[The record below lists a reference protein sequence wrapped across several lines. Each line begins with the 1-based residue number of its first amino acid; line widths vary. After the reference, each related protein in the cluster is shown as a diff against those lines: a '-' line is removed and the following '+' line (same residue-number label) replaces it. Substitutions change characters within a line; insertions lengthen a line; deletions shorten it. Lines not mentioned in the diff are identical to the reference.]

1 MTAPIWIAEWEAEQE
16 VDKDADQGCHVWA
29 WALDKTPGLTHLAA
43 STPAGIPRAGWNYGY
58 KHPQGCAVR
67 GGETPQNI
75 DDAPRI
81 IWTTGR
87 GETKEKP
94 MFAVMKTGGK
104 QYRVQAGDKLRVEL
118 LAAEAGEA
126 VQFNEILMLGGDSVT
141 VGAPHVEG
149 AAVQATVIDMVKG
162 EKLIH
167 YVKRRRKHSSQRKKG
182 HRQKL
187 TLIEITEILAS
198 GGDKTGVKAAMGSG
212 SVTAG
217 AAVAAAAAP
226 KKATKAAEPKA
237 EAPKAEKKKA
247 APKKAKAE
255 PAAAPAADEGTR
267 PGNLLDAP
275 RDGKADDLKKISG
288 VGPKL
293 EGLLHENGVFHFDQ
307 IKDWGPAEIAYMD
320 DKLSFKG
327 RIERDNWIEQA
338 TTFAA
343 EQE

>member
-1 MTAPIWIAEWEAEQE
+1 
-16 VDKDADQGCHVWA
+16 
-29 WALDKTPGLTHLAA
+29 
-43 STPAGIPRAGWNYGY
+43 
-58 KHPQGCAVR
+58 
-67 GGETPQNI
+67 
-75 DDAPRI
+75 
-81 IWTTGR
+81 
-87 GETKEKP
+87 

-104 QYRVQAGDKLRVEL
+104 QYKVQAGDKLRVEL

-126 VQFNEILMLGGDSVT
+126 IQFNEILMLGGDSVT
-141 VGAPHVEG
+141 IGAPLVDG
-149 AAVQATVIDMVKG
+149 AAVQANVIDMVKG

-167 YVKRRRKHSSQRKKG
+167 FVKRRRKHSSKRTKG

-187 TLIEITEILAS
+187 TLIEITDILAS

-226 KKATKAAEPKA
+226 KKAKKAESPAA
-237 EAPKAEKKKA
+237 EAPKAEKKS

-255 PAAAPAADEGTR
+255 AAPVAEAADEGTR
-267 PGNLLDAP
+267 PANLLTEARGGQP
-275 RDGKADDLKKISG
+275 DDLKKISG

-293 EGLLHENGVFHFDQ
+293 EGVLHSIGVFHFDQ

-338 TTFAA
+338 STFAA